1 MNKNVCDKS
10 KLSENWIVQT
20 ILFDIIVLILFF
32 LIRWNILA
40 GFLIM
45 LLLICTI
52 FVGWVLQ
59 AYVKRQKEKESFI
72 GITLSEK
79 QKKDSQSLLRYATA
93 VLAFLSLV
101 TTAQGMNSFVFT
113 KSWLGYLG
121 SFAVQSILAVFS
133 LLLCRFYVQI
143 TILPWKIYI
152 KRIVS
157 GLLTLFFVIAL
168 IISSAFSYTYIANNA
183 YAYTWNNDSE
193 YIIQKYLTS
202 TIYKI
207 QEKNDNTGE
216 ELLNNIISSANEK
229 LRPIMEIVYEDEA
242 RNTKDKFKNKLKGI
256 TGINYKKNGVNI
268 NLRNLYSSNTAN
280 NKMLDKLKE
289 IYNNNFKQ
297 EYIKS
302 VTVYNKIMN
311 EVTKWKNNYE
321 NIINN
326 YDKIQKNLSEI
337 ENQKK
342 VLNNLKRNIKT
353 WKSYQFQKDLSL
365 FRSKFKLAVGNLI
378 TGYESLRK
386 DLKNLK
392 NLVEKIDDT
401 SKSTAQKKLDS
412 ILSNIYL
419 LGTDNNI
426 TLESIIVDI
435 TTQAGILAKNDG
447 FSSEEIS
454 NFMDLKNNLEK
465 YKDYLD
471 LSGKLDEFRNDRAN
485 HIYEITDKNSMSF
498 WIKSRDEDFKILF
511 SYLRTFGN
519 QEEIKKALDIGTGYQ
534 RDLLGKLTDFE
545 KAFNY
550 FKYEFPLMA
559 CFSLF
564 VAVFFDLGAFFT
576 GCFLYC
582 TDFFT
587 SGNELEKI

>member
-1 MNKNVCDKS
+1 MNQNRYSKS

-20 ILFDIIVLILFF
+20 ILFDIVILILFF
-32 LIRWNILA
+32 LMRWNILA

-52 FVGWVLQ
+52 FTGWVLQ
-59 AYVKRQKEKESFI
+59 AYVKRQKGKESFI
-72 GITLSEK
+72 GIHLSEK

-93 VLAFLSLV
+93 VLAFLSLI

-143 TILPWKIYI
+143 TMLSWEVYI

-157 GLLTLFFVIAL
+157 GLLILFFAIAL

-183 YAYTWNNDSE
+183 YYDTWSNDSE
-193 YIIQKYLTS
+193 FIIQKYLTS

-207 QEKNDNTGE
+207 QEENDNTGE

-229 LRPIMEIVYEDEA
+229 LRPVMETVY
-242 RNTKDKFKNKLKGI
+242 KDKIKNSENKFKKKLNGI
-256 TGINYKKNGVNI
+256 TGINYKKNEVNI
-268 NLRNLYSSNTAN
+268 NLKNLYSSNEAN
-280 NKMLDKLKE
+280 NKMLSELKK
-289 IYNNNFKQ
+289 IYNNNFKH

-302 VTVYNKIMN
+302 VKVYNKIIKK
-311 EVTKWKNNYE
+311 VTKWKNNYE

-326 YDKIQKNLSEI
+326 YDEIEKNLNEI
-337 ENQKK
+337 ENQKE
-342 VLNNLKRNIKT
+342 NLHNLETSIET
-353 WKSYQFQKDLSL
+353 WESYQFQKDLSL
-365 FRSKFKLAVGNLI
+365 FRSQFKRAARNLI
-378 TGYESLRK
+378 IDYKSLEKGLDELK
-386 DLKNLK
+386 DLA
-392 NLVEKIDDT
+392 EKIDNI
-401 SKSTAQKKLDS
+401 SQSTTQKKLDN

-419 LGTDNNI
+419 LGTDNDI
-426 TLESIIVDI
+426 TLESIIGDI
-435 TTQAGILAKNDG
+435 TIQAGILSKNDG
-447 FSSEEIS
+447 FSSEEIG
-454 NFMDLKNNLEK
+454 NFMDLKNNLER

-471 LSGKLDEFRNDRAN
+471 LSAKLDNFCKYRAN
-485 HIYEITDKNSMSF
+485 HIYEITDEKSKNF
-498 WIKSRDEDFKILF
+498 WIKSRDEDFKTLF

-519 QEEIKKALDIGTGYQ
+519 QDKIKKALDIGICYQ

-582 TDFFT
+582 TDFFV
-587 SGNELEKI
+587 SDNEYKKT

>member
-229 LRPIMEIVYEDEA
+229 LRPIMEIVYEDET

-471 LSGKLDEFRNDRAN
+471 LSGKLDEFRSDRAN